1 MQSDLSQ
8 LGGFARAS
16 VIELSRSGFRFD
28 GVRNGVVRMTPPAGG
43 EPIEF
48 TNDAY
53 LSAHVAA
60 PVRDDASN
68 DDSSFS
74 ESLGGA
80 DFSPVY
86 DSTTAAD
93 DAPAVNAPEWDADA
107 EIIAA
112 LEQYHAPAETPEL
125 GFDAD
130 TAARIGAVAESIGL
144 DSEDLERIADRFLA
158 TPGSHADRLPLD
170 IATRI
175 EVLVTR
181 RNGRRIAEARLVA
194 VRRERVLK
202 TLSLKH
208 EIAPS
213 VRVQIAEAAAV
224 AEALQML
231 RTSADV
237 VIVSTCDLSPEA
249 RPVLRGSRSVW
260 NALEDA
266 EKAHNVTWHCRRK
279 TAR

>member
-1 MQSDLSQ
+1 MQSDLSM

-16 VIELSRSGFRFD
+16 VVELTRNGYRFD
-28 GVRNGVVRMTPPAGG
+28 GVRNGVVRMMPPAGG

-60 PVRDDASN
+60 PVRDDVSN
-68 DDSSFS
+68 DDASFS
-74 ESLGGA
+74 QSLGGA
-80 DFSPVY
+80 DFSPIY

-112 LEQYHAPAETPEL
+112 LEQYHAPAEAPEL
-125 GFDAD
+125 GFDRD
-130 TAARIGAVAESIGL
+130 TAAGIGAAADSIGL
-144 DSEDLERIADRFLA
+144 DTEDLERIADRFLS
-158 TPGSHADRLPLD
+158 TPEPHADRMPLE

-175 EVLVTR
+175 EALVTR
-181 RNGRRIAEARLVA
+181 RNGRRVACARMTA
-194 VRRERVLK
+194 VRRERVVK
-202 TLSLKH
+202 TLTLDH
-208 EIAPS
+208 EITPF

-237 VIVSTCDLSPEA
+237 VVVSTFDLSPDA

-260 NALEDA
+260 NVLEDA
-266 EKAHNVTWHCRRK
+266 EKRHNVTWHRRGDSK
-279 TAR
+279 A